1 MDLSKLTPEQL
12 EIISKYK
19 RIHDE
24 LSALESDMKKLNERS
39 QVLIEELQ
47 KLRDYEQSLE
57 K

>member
-1 MDLSKLTPEQL
+1 MDLSKLTPEQVT
-12 EIISKYK
+12 IITKYK

-24 LSALESDMKKLNERS
+24 LGSIEQDIKKLNERS

-47 KLRDYEQSLE
+47 QLRDYEQSLQ

>member
-24 LSALESDMKKLNERS
+24 LSALERDMKKLNERS

-47 KLRDYEQSLE
+47 QLRDYEQSLE

>member
-1 MDLSKLTPEQL
+1 MDLSKLTPEQVK
-12 EIISKYK
+12 IITKYK

-24 LSALESDMKKLNERS
+24 LGSIEKDIKKLNERS

-47 KLRDYEQSLE
+47 QLRDYEQSLQ

>member
-1 MDLSKLTPEQL
+1 MDLSKLTPEQVK
-12 EIISKYK
+12 IIAKYK

-24 LSALESDMKKLNERS
+24 LGSIESDIKKLNERS

-47 KLRDYEQSLE
+47 QLRDYEQSLQ

>member
-1 MDLSKLTPEQL
+1 MDLSKLTPDQVK
-12 EIISKYK
+12 IIAKYK

-24 LSALESDMKKLNERS
+24 LGSIEQDIKKLNERS

-47 KLRDYEQSLE
+47 QLRDYEQSLQ

>member
-1 MDLSKLTPEQL
+1 MDLNNLTLEQL
-12 EIISKYK
+12 EIISKYA

-24 LSALESDMKKLNERS
+24 LGSIEKDIKKLNERS

-47 KLRDYEQSLE
+47 QLRDYEQSLE